1 MKKAIVMILSAS
13 LIFSLAGCSQ
23 SDSSSGSGRNSSQN
37 SQDPNSQNQ
46 SDQDSDAASEN
57 EPEETPAASAPE
69 QTDTSRQIT
78 VTSASGST
86 VFELNESPAAE
97 ALYNQLPLTIEVE
110 DYSTNEK
117 IFYPPEDLDTSDTPL
132 ADAGAGTLA
141 YYEPWGDVVMFYDD
155 FGAAVGLYELGR
167 AVSGEE
173 LIESMSGTLEIT
185 AGTQDGQEAESGSG
199 TE

>member
-13 LIFSLAGCSQ
+13 LIFSLAECSQ
-23 SDSSSGSGRNSSQN
+23 SDFSSGSGRNSSQN

-46 SDQDSDAASEN
+46 SDQDSDAASES
-57 EPEETPAASAPE
+57 EPEETLAASAPE

-155 FGAAVGLYELGR
+155 FGAAGGLYELGR

-173 LIESMSGTLEIT
+173 LIESMSGTVEIT

>member
-46 SDQDSDAASEN
+46 KDQDSDAASES
-57 EPEETPAASAPE
+57 EPEETPAASE
-69 QTDTSRQIT
+69 EESSSQIT
-78 VTSASGST
+78 VVSNGGST

-155 FGAAVGLYELGR
+155 FGAAGGLYELGR

-173 LIESMSGTLEIT
+173 LIESMSGTVEIT

>member
-23 SDSSSGSGRNSSQN
+23 SNSSSGSGRTSSQN
-37 SQDPNSQNQ
+37 SQNEDSR
-46 SDQDSDAASEN
+46 DSDAASEN

-97 ALYNQLPLTIEVE
+97 VLYNQLPLTIEVE

-117 IFYPPEDLDTSDTPL
+117 IFYPPEDLDTSDTPP
-132 ADAGAGTLA
+132 ADAGVGTLA

-155 FGAAVGLYELGR
+155 FGAAGGLYELGQ

-185 AGTQDGQEAESGSG
+185 AGMQDGQEAESGSG

>member
-23 SDSSSGSGRNSSQN
+23 SNSSSGSGRTSSQN
-37 SQDPNSQNQ
+37 SQNEDSR
-46 SDQDSDAASEN
+46 DSDAASES
-57 EPEETPAASAPE
+57 EPEEAPAASAPE

-78 VTSASGST
+78 VTSDSGST

-141 YYEPWGDVVMFYDD
+141 YYEPWGDVVMFYDN
-155 FGAAVGLYELGR
+155 FGSSGGLYELGQ

-173 LIESMSGTLEIT
+173 LIESMSGTVEIT
-185 AGTQDGQEAESGSG
+185 AGAQNGQEVESSSV

>member
-46 SDQDSDAASEN
+46 NDQDSDAASES
-57 EPEETPAASAPE
+57 EPEETPAASE
-69 QTDTSRQIT
+69 EESSSQIT
-78 VTSASGST
+78 VVSNGGST

>member
-23 SDSSSGSGRNSSQN
+23 SNSSSGSGRTSSQN
-37 SQDPNSQNQ
+37 SQNEDSR
-46 SDQDSDAASEN
+46 DSDAASEN

-97 ALYNQLPLTIEVE
+97 VLYNQLPLTIEVE

-132 ADAGAGTLA
+132 ADAGDGTLA

-155 FGAAVGLYELGR
+155 FGAAGGLYELGR

-173 LIESMSGTLEIT
+173 LIESMSGTVEIT
-185 AGTQDGQEAESGSG
+185 AGTE
-199 TE
+199 

>member
-23 SDSSSGSGRNSSQN
+23 SDSSSGSDRNSSQN

-46 SDQDSDAASEN
+46 NDQDSDAASEN

-86 VFELNESPAAE
+86 VFELNESPTAE

-155 FGAAVGLYELGR
+155 FRAAGGLYELGR

>member
-13 LIFSLAGCSQ
+13 LIFSLVGCSQ

>member
-13 LIFSLAGCSQ
+13 LIFSLAECSQ
-23 SDSSSGSGRNSSQN
+23 SDFSSGSGRNSSQN

-46 SDQDSDAASEN
+46 SDQDSDAASES
-57 EPEETPAASAPE
+57 EPEETLAASAPE

-141 YYEPWGDVVMFYDD
+141 YYEPWGDVAMFYDD
-155 FGAAVGLYELGR
+155 FRAAGGLYELGR

-173 LIESMSGTLEIT
+173 LIERMSGTVEIT

>member
-46 SDQDSDAASEN
+46 NDQDSDAASES
-57 EPEETPAASAPE
+57 EPEETPAASE
-69 QTDTSRQIT
+69 EESSSQIT
-78 VTSASGST
+78 VVSNGGST

-185 AGTQDGQEAESGSG
+185 AGMQDGQEAESGSG

>member
-46 SDQDSDAASEN
+46 NDQDSDAASES
-57 EPEETPAASAPE
+57 EPEETPAASE
-69 QTDTSRQIT
+69 EESSSQIT
-78 VTSASGST
+78 VVSNGGST

-155 FGAAVGLYELGR
+155 FGAAGGLYELGQ

-173 LIESMSGTLEIT
+173 LIESMSGILEIT